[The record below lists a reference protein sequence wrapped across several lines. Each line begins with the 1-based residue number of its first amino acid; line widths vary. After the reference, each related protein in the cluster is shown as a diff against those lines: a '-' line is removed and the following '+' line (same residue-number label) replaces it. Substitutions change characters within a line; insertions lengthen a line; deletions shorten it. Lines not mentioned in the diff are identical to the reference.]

1 MTLDDKFVSKKFNKF
16 SCINCDYNTSRK
28 SQYDRHLLTVKHK
41 TIMGELLLND
51 IKVPKGSKTYNCEC
65 GNKYKHRQG
74 LWKHKQICQD
84 KEQVELEDYDKL
96 PNINQLN
103 NCFFELLKQ
112 NNEFKELILEQ
123 NKQISEQNKQIMEL
137 SSKNNNNITNN
148 SINSYNKTFNLQV
161 FLNEK
166 CKDALNI
173 NDFVNSLN
181 LSLADLENFGE
192 NGFVD
197 GISKIFVKG
206 LKNLDIY
213 KRPIHCSDLKRETMH
228 VKEQTGWEKDNEN
241 KDRLKKVVKMIAHKN
256 MLKIGDWKQANPQ
269 HKNSDSKKN
278 DQYLKMLIGTAGPTN
293 KDDEI
298 RYYEKIIKNIAK
310 EVTIDKVI

>member
-1 MTLDDKFVSKKFNKF
+1 MDFT
-16 SCINCDYNTSRK
+16 CILCDYYTSNK
-28 SQYDRHLLTVKHK
+28 KDYSKHLQTQKHK
-41 TIMGELLLND
+41 RNNMETPGNIKSLN
-51 IKVPKGSKTYNCEC
+51 KCLNCE
-65 GNKYKHRQG
+65 KIYKDRSG
-74 LWKHKQICQD
+74 LWKHKKKCNTQNKHLEKDMDTNEKSSEEFNSTD
-84 KEQVELEDYDKL
+84 KDIIML
-96 PNINQLN
+96 
-103 NCFFELLKQ
+103 LLKD
-112 NNEFKELILEQ
+112 NAEFK

-181 LSLADLENFGE
+181 LSLVDLENFGE